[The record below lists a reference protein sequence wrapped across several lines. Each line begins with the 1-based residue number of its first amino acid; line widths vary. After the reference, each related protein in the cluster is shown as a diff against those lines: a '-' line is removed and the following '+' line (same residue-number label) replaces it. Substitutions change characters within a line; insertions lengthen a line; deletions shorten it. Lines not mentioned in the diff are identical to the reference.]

1 MINTFANFTTKFVK
15 RHAERCTVM
24 VKAAKFCTED
34 EFAWRFSSLEHCFGV
49 EKPSD

>member
-15 RHAERCTVM
+15 CHAKRGTVM
-24 VKAAKFCTED
+24 VKAAKFCTDD
-34 EFAWRFSSLEHCFGV
+34 ECAWRFPGLEHCFGV